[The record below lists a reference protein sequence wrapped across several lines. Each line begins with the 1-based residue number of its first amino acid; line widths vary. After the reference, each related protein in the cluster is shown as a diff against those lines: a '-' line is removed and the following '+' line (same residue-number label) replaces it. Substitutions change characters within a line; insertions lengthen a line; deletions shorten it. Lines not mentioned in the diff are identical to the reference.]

1 MLHDMFVPLC
11 DFSEDRFGMLPKEDF
26 VDQVTDA
33 YEHLYDL
40 VYLRTHPL
48 VELLVLDP
56 GLDRKERA
64 WKLHNL
70 LLETIEE
77 LNPGPQA
84 PAYSHEWRRYK
95 LMLHRYAEGL
105 DPQAVADELAISR
118 RHFYREREQAL
129 KSVAEVLWEKAQNHL
144 PPEMTAPEE
153 KQPVD
158 RLELLRLE
166 AARIGQTNRQ
176 THLADI
182 VQGVVSLT
190 SELAAQRGV
199 WLECRLSQE
208 LSPIRAERTILR
220 QVLLGLVS
228 CLVERSEKGAV
239 QIQAREQEGRVI
251 LALRCRGQGEPEFQ
265 KGDRLVML
273 DELAATQGVQIDHVA
288 EREELGFD
296 LFFPA
301 ASPRTI
307 LVVDD
312 NEDALQLFRRYLS
325 HDYRVVTA
333 QSSTKAIKLAEELQP
348 YAITLDLM
356 MPQQDGW
363 EALQILTHR
372 PQTQHIPVI
381 VCTVLAERELA
392 LSLGASALLEK
403 PISQQALV
411 GALKALE

>member
-1 MLHDMFVPLC
+1 MLRKEFVH
-11 DFSEDRFGMLPKEDF
+11 
-26 VDQVTDA
+26 QVRDA

-48 VELLVLDP
+48 VELLVP
-56 GLDRKERA
+56 NPELDRKERA
-64 WKLHNL
+64 WRLHNL

-118 RHFYREREQAL
+118 RHFYREREKAL
-129 KSVAEVLWEKAQNHL
+129 EAVAEVLWERVQNR
-144 PPEMTAPEE
+144 PPAELAVTKEE
-153 KQPVD
+153 QPAD

-166 AARIGQTNRQ
+166 AARMGRDNRQ
-176 THLADI
+176 AHLPEI
-182 VQGVVSLT
+182 LQGVISLA
-190 SELAAQRGV
+190 SQLAAQHGT
-199 WLECRLSQE
+199 WIECRLSQE
-208 LSPIRAERTILR
+208 LPPIRTERTILR

-228 CLVERSEKGAV
+228 CLVEHAEGGA
-239 QIQAREQEGRVI
+239 IRIRTREQEDRVI
-251 LALRCRGQGEPEFQ
+251 LTLRCQGQGGMGPQE
-265 KGDRLVML
+265 GDRLAVL
-273 DELAATQGVQIDHVA
+273 DELAATQGVEICRVA
-288 EREELGFD
+288 EPGELGFD
-296 LFFPA
+296 LSFPTA
-301 ASPRTI
+301 PPPTI

-312 NEDALQLFRRYLS
+312 NEDTLQLFQRYLS

-333 QSSTKAIKLAEELQP
+333 RSSAEAIKLAEELQP

-363 EALQILTHR
+363 EALQILTNR

-392 LSLGASALLEK
+392 LSLGAAAFLEK
-403 PISQQALV
+403 PISQQRLL